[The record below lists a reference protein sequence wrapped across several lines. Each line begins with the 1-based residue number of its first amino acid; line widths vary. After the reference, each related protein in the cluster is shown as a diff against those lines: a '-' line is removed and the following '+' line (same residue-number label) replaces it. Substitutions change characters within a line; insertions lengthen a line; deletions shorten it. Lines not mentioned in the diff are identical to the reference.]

1 MGEIG
6 GFSPVIALHL
16 FHHPGEPDGVFND
29 NVIQSNCGLHSEFGS
44 DMNHSQ
50 SIRTVSRRAL
60 LQRSAVG
67 FGSLALASLLANE
80 SSIRAADEN
89 PLAARLPH
97 FAARAKR
104 IIFLLMSGGPSHVD
118 TFDPKPLLTRDD
130 GKPLPFAKPRVQ
142 FNSTSNLL
150 KSPWSFRQYGESGL
164 PVSELFPHLAQ
175 RVDDLCMIHSVH
187 GTNPAHG
194 GAMMKLHTGSDNFI
208 RPSIGSW
215 VSYGLGTDNANLPAF
230 VTICPSLAFGGINN
244 WSTAFLPAEYQGTP
258 LGDASVPSDKARVK
272 FISNSRL
279 TRDVQRLQL
288 DRLKA
293 MNREHLAQSGPEA
306 SLEARINSFELA
318 FHMQTAIPQVEDL
331 SGESAAT
338 RKLYGMDEPV
348 TENFGR
354 MCLMARRFA
363 EAGVRFI
370 QVTHSDSKVQWDQH
384 SDLKNGHEK
393 NAREVDLPIA
403 GLLAD
408 LKARGMLD
416 DTLVW
421 WGSEF
426 GRTPTAEGTTNGRD
440 HNSEGFTMWLAG
452 GGVKGGFRYGATDDY
467 GYYAAENKVHI
478 HDFHATLLHLL
489 GLDHERLTYRYAGRD
504 FRLTD
509 VEGNVVREIFA

>member
-1 MGEIG
+1 M
-6 GFSPVIALHL
+6 
-16 FHHPGEPDGVFND
+16 ND
-29 NVIQSNCGLHSEFGS
+29 NSPTIHP
-44 DMNHSQ
+44 M
-50 SIRTVSRRAL
+50 SRRSL

-67 FGSLALASLLANE
+67 FGSLALASMLATE
-80 SSIRAADEN
+80 SSVSAASAD
-89 PLAARLPH
+89 PLAAKEPH
-97 FAARAKR
+97 FPARAKR
-104 IIFLLMSGGPSHVD
+104 IIFLLMGGGPSQVD

-130 GKPLPFAKPRVQ
+130 GQPLPFAKPRVQ
-142 FNSTSNLL
+142 FNATSNLL
-150 KSPWSFRQYGESGL
+150 KSPWRFRQYGESGL

-230 VTICPSLAFGGINN
+230 VTICPTLAFGGINN
-244 WSTAFLPAEYQGTP
+244 WSTAFLPAVYQGTP
-258 LGDASVPSDKARVK
+258 LGNASVPSDKARVK
-272 FISNSRL
+272 FINNPLLS
-279 TRDVQRLQL
+279 RDVQRLQL
-288 DRLKA
+288 DRLNA

-318 FHMQTAIPQVEDL
+318 FHMQTAIPKVEDL
-331 SGESAAT
+331 SGESATT
-338 RKLYGMDEPV
+338 RKLYGMDDSV

-408 LKARGMLD
+408 LKSRGLLD

-426 GRTPTAEGTTNGRD
+426 GRTPTAEGTKDGRD
-440 HNSEGFTMWLAG
+440 HNPEGFTMWLAG
-452 GGVKGGFRYGATDDY
+452 GGVKGGFRYGCTDDY
-467 GYYAAENKVHI
+467 GYYAQDDKVHI
-478 HDFHATLLHLL
+478 HDLHATLLHLL
-489 GLDHERLTYRYAGRD
+489 GLDHERLTYRHAGRD

-509 VEGNVVREIFA
+509 VEGNVVKEIFA